1 MKILIVEDEVRLC
14 DNIARHLRQ
23 EGYTT
28 QTCYHGEEALAL
40 LHEQTYDAIVLDIM
54 LPGVDGITI
63 LETLRSRKLPT
74 PVILLTAMT
83 TIADRIR
90 GLDAGADDYLTKPF
104 SLEELSARL
113 RALLRRQTRED
124 VSVLSVGDLT
134 LDTRAK
140 TACRSGKTISLTA
153 KEYAI
158 LEYLL
163 LNKGIVITREQILG
177 HIWNNDYEITSNI
190 VDVYIRTLRR
200 KIDDGHEPKLIQT
213 LRGIGY
219 CIKEEPAT

>member
-14 DNIARHLRQ
+14 DNIARHLSQ

-163 LNKGIVITREQILG
+163 LNKGIVITREQMLG